1 MSTPISA
8 LIRTNEAARAAA
20 PASPTMDRDGF
31 LKLLVA
37 QLSHQD
43 PLQPTEG
50 TEFVTQL
57 SQFALVEQSIT
68 QSNQL
73 NVISTQV
80 RGLSNNEAAGLVGQT
95 VTIRGHGV
103 AFDGAAATTS
113 NVQLGAAAGRVTATL
128 RDAHG
133 RVVRTMDI
141 GARQTGALAVRWD
154 GRDDSGQ
161 TVPRGTYSL
170 TVTAMTVDD
179 REVTV
184 THDVTGTVTRVS
196 FDQGYPELTLDS
208 GASAPIS
215 DLVNISRAAP
225 RTP

>member
-1 MSTPISA
+1 MPNPISA
-8 LIRTNEAARAAA
+8 LNRTNEAARASA

-128 RDAHG
+128 RDANG

-141 GARQTGALAVRWD
+141 GARQAGAGFGGCMVAFVEDGQLEAFAAAVRAHYFA
-154 GRDDSGQ
+154 
-161 TVPRGTYSL
+161 T
-170 TVTAMTVDD
+170 TAIKPDIYP
-179 REVTV
+179 
-184 THDVTGTVTRVS
+184 VS
-196 FDQGYPELTLDS
+196 AAA
-208 GASAPIS
+208 GAG
-215 DLVNISRAAP
+215 LL
-225 RTP
+225 